1 MTVAIQTQRVEK
13 CSGLKEVLLARLH
26 AAHIHAEPPANL
38 MGSEM
43 VGFLKASKAFWGN
56 RRPWQ
61 GSSTICLQVT
71 KPEYWVTLLN
81 VVLKVPDMMQMLQLS
96 HLVLT
101 MTSLCQSTLLV
112 GETEASL
119 LDNVNAIRKQIS
131 NESRWSR
138 LALNL

>member
-1 MTVAIQTQRVEK
+1 M
-13 CSGLKEVLLARLH
+13 
-26 AAHIHAEPPANL
+26 
-38 MGSEM
+38 
-43 VGFLKASKAFWGN
+43 
-56 RRPWQ
+56 
-61 GSSTICLQVT
+61 
-71 KPEYWVTLLN
+71 TLLN

-112 GETEASL
+112 GETEASQ
-119 LDNVNAIRKQIS
+119 LDNVNAIRKQIP

>member
-1 MTVAIQTQRVEK
+1 M
-13 CSGLKEVLLARLH
+13 
-26 AAHIHAEPPANL
+26 
-38 MGSEM
+38 
-43 VGFLKASKAFWGN
+43 
-56 RRPWQ
+56 
-61 GSSTICLQVT
+61 
-71 KPEYWVTLLN
+71 N

-112 GETEASL
+112 GETEASQ
-119 LDNVNAIRKQIS
+119 LDNVNAIRKQIP